1 MKTAIRAVI
10 LLLIV
15 LWLGGVMF
23 FPIVAASAFGSLPD
37 THAAGTVVAKCL
49 RVLHYEGLFAGTI
62 IVILL
67 LIGQAIRAFPRSV
80 LVPVILALIMLGL
93 TAYSQF
99 SVIPRMDHDIAAA
112 GEAIDSV
119 PANNPYRIDF
129 NRLHHWSEH
138 LEEGVL
144 VAGVVLVV
152 LLAANYPKIETNSD
166 ARTADSQPESE
177 SAS

>member
-1 MKTAIRAVI
+1 MKTAIRAII

-37 THAAGTVVAKCL
+37 THAAGTIVAKCL
-49 RVLHYEGLFAGTI
+49 RILHYEGLFSGAI

-67 LIGQAIRAFPRSV
+67 LVGQAVRAFPRSV
-80 LVPVILALIMLGL
+80 LAPVILALIMLGL
-93 TAYSQF
+93 TSYSQF
-99 SVIPRMDHDIAAA
+99 SVIPRMDHDIAAT
-112 GEAIDSV
+112 GGAIDSV
-119 PANNPYRIDF
+119 PTTNPYRIDF

-144 VAGVVLVV
+144 LAGVILVIF
-152 LLAANYPKIETNSD
+152 LAANYPDI
-166 ARTADSQPESE
+166 RQQPEVSKQVSE
-177 SAS
+177 SA

>member
-1 MKTAIRAVI
+1 MKTAIRAII

-37 THAAGTVVAKCL
+37 THAAGTIVAKCL
-49 RVLHYEGLFAGTI
+49 RILHYEGLFSGAI

-67 LIGQAIRAFPRSV
+67 LIGQAVRAFPRSV
-80 LVPVILALIMLGL
+80 LAPVILALVMLGL
-93 TAYSQF
+93 TSYSQF
-99 SVIPRMDHDIAAA
+99 SVIPRMDHDIAAT
-112 GEAIDSV
+112 GGAINAV
-119 PANNPYRIDF
+119 PANNPYRVDF

-144 VAGVVLVV
+144 LAGVILVI
-152 LLAANYPKIETNSD
+152 LLAANYPKAERQLSEP
-166 ARTADSQPESE
+166 ASQQVSG
-177 SAS
+177 